1 MGHGYEKALT
11 KIVETQAG
19 VAEGYAEA
27 HCTHLDS
34 GVEELEGGGL
44 RFFK

>member
-34 GVEELEGGGL
+34 GVRRVRRGGEGS
-44 RFFK
+44 